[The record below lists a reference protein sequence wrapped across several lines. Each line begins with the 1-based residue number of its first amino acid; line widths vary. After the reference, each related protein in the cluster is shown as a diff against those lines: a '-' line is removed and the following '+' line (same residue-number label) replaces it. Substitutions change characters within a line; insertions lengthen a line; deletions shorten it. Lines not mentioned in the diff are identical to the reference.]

1 VLFILQKQSVNNAV
15 TAQSAIQDFF
25 NTALTRGID
34 NAQAGNV
41 TAGDG
46 NSIDFW
52 GSTLVLDGDQRVGG
66 SLE

>member
-15 TAQSAIQDFF
+15 TAQGAIQNFF
-25 NTALTRGID
+25 NMALTRGVD

-52 GSTLVLDGDQRVGG
+52 SSTLVLGGD
-66 SLE
+66 